1 MWQGGGLAAKPLT
14 DFGLAFLGQ
23 HSTIVGMAKKST
35 KPTRR
40 ARAKKEQV
48 SKKVV
53 AKQTQKLQKP
63 AVAEAQIVIQE
74 KNTVSEPIMPEELAE
89 SEIQQEI
96 TDLVQPQRRRALI
109 YGAVLTVVA
118 VVLIAVAV
126 TIHRS
131 NSQSSQTSSSGGTS
145 ERADQI
151 LQSGGNVCTNGAS
164 QPDVSGSTN
173 PDSVGMM
180 LQNVPAN
187 DIQKPQGFSSANDA
201 SVLQGAACF

>member
-1 MWQGGGLAAKPLT
+1 
-14 DFGLAFLGQ
+14 
-23 HSTIVGMAKKST
+23 MAKKPT
-35 KPTRR
+35 KSTRR

-48 SKKVV
+48 NKK
-53 AKQTQKLQKP
+53 ATTKQTQKRQKP
-63 AVAEAQIVIQE
+63 AVAETEIVTQE
-74 KNTVSEPIMPEELAE
+74 ENTISESPIVSEELAE

-118 VVLIAVAV
+118 VALVRVAM
-126 TIHRS
+126 TIHRP
-131 NSQSSQTSSSGGTS
+131 NNQSSQAISSGGAS

-164 QPDVSGSTN
+164 QTDLSGSTK
-173 PDSVGMM
+173 PGSVGMM

-187 DIQKPQGFSSANDA
+187 DIQTPQGVSGVDDT

>member
-1 MWQGGGLAAKPLT
+1 
-14 DFGLAFLGQ
+14 
-23 HSTIVGMAKKST
+23 MAKKST
-35 KPTRR
+35 KSTRR

-48 SKKVV
+48 NKKAA
-53 AKQTQKLQKP
+53 AKQNQKRQKP
-63 AVAEAQIVIQE
+63 ATAETEIVTQE
-74 KNTVSEPIMPEELAE
+74 ENTISEPIVSEELAE

-96 TDLVQPQRRRALI
+96 ADLVQPQRRRALI

-126 TIHRS
+126 TTHRS
-131 NSQSSQTSSSGGTS
+131 NSQSSQTISSGGTS

-164 QPDVSGSTN
+164 QADLSGSTN

-187 DIQKPQGFSSANDA
+187 DIQTPQGFTSSNDA